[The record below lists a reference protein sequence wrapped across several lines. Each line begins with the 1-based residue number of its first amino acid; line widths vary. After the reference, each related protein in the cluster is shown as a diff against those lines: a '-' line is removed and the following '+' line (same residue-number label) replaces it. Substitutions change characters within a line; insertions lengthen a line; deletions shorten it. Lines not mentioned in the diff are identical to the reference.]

1 MAHALAAEARKSR
14 LKGDTELIDVF
25 VSPMTTSPAQPRRAI
40 LITGAAS
47 GIGAATARRF
57 IKEGWQVAIN
67 CIDLS
72 QREAASAIASSASAA
87 GQQSI
92 VLEGD
97 VTRDAD
103 CQSLVERTVTAFGRL
118 DALVNAA
125 GISKMVP
132 QADLHG
138 LSFDDFQRIYAVNT
152 IGPFQMIRA
161 AAPHL
166 KATGSGA
173 VVNITSRAGVTG
185 GGSSI
190 AYAAS
195 KGATNTLTLSL
206 ARVLA
211 PEIRVNA
218 VCPALTEHGFV
229 ERLAPESFAERKA
242 RQIAVSPLK
251 RIGKPDEVAETIHW
265 LVTSAAMMTGSLVD
279 LDFGMHLNAT

>member
-1 MAHALAAEARKSR
+1 
-14 LKGDTELIDVF
+14 
-25 VSPMTTSPAQPRRAI
+25 MTTAAAQPRTI

-57 IKEGWQVAIN
+57 LKEGWQVAIN
-67 CIDLS
+67 CIDQS
-72 QREAASAIASSASAA
+72 QRAAAAAIAAGASAQS
-87 GQQSI
+87 SI

-103 CQSLVERTVTAFGRL
+103 CRALVERTVARFGRL

-138 LSFDDFQRIYAVNT
+138 LSAEDFQRIYAVNT

-166 KATGSGA
+166 KVSGRGA
-173 VVNITSRAGVTG
+173 VVNITSRAGLTG

-195 KGATNTLTLSL
+195 KGAANTLTLSL

-218 VCPALTEHGFV
+218 VCPALVEQGFV

-265 LVTSAAMMTGSLVD
+265 LVTSASMMTGALVE
-279 LDFGMHLNAT
+279 LDFGIHLNAT

>member
-1 MAHALAAEARKSR
+1 MSATPGH
-14 LKGDTELIDVF
+14 
-25 VSPMTTSPAQPRRAI
+25 PRRAI

-57 IKEGWQVAIN
+57 ITEGWQVAIN
-67 CIDLS
+67 YIDES
-72 QREAASAIASSASAA
+72 QHEMAKEIASSASAA
-87 GQQSI
+87 DQRSI
-92 VLEGD
+92 ALQGD
-97 VTRDAD
+97 VTRDVD
-103 CQSLVERTVTAFGRL
+103 CQSLVERAVGAFGRL

-132 QADLHG
+132 QANLHDL
-138 LSFDDFQRIYAVNT
+138 SAEDFQRIYAVNT

-161 AAPHL
+161 ASPHL
-166 KATGSGA
+166 KASGSGA
-173 VVNITSRAGVTG
+173 VVNISSRAGLTG

-218 VCPALTEHGFV
+218 VCPALVEQGFV
-229 ERLAPESFAERKA
+229 ERLAPAMFAERKA
-242 RQIAVSPLK
+242 RQIAISPLK

-265 LVTSAAMMTGSLVD
+265 LVDSASMMTGALVE
-279 LDFGMHLNAT
+279 LDFGIHLNAS

>member
-1 MAHALAAEARKSR
+1 MN
-14 LKGDTELIDVF
+14 
-25 VSPMTTSPAQPRRAI
+25 PRRAI

-57 IKEGWQVAIN
+57 IEEGWLVAVN
-67 CIDLS
+67 YLDDS
-72 QREAASAIASSASAA
+72 QRDAAA
-87 GQQSI
+87 GIAAGAATPGQKA
-92 VLEGD
+92 VALKGD
-97 VTRDAD
+97 VARDGD
-103 CQSLVERTVTAFGRL
+103 CRALVEKTSAAFGRL

-125 GISKMVP
+125 GISKIVP
-132 QADLHG
+132 QADLDG
-138 LSFDDFQRIYAVNT
+138 LSSEDFQRIYAVNT

-166 KATGSGA
+166 KASGNSA
-173 VVNITSRAGVTG
+173 VVNIASRAGITG

-195 KGATNTLTLSL
+195 KGALNTMTLSL

-211 PEIRVNA
+211 PSVRVNA
-218 VCPALTEHGFV
+218 VCPALVEHGFV

-242 RQIAVSPLK
+242 RQIATSPLR

-265 LVTSAAMMTGSLVD
+265 LVTSASMMTGAILE
-279 LDFGMHLNAT
+279 LDFGMHLNAV

>member
-1 MAHALAAEARKSR
+1 MSTAPAH
-14 LKGDTELIDVF
+14 
-25 VSPMTTSPAQPRRAI
+25 PRRAI

-57 IKEGWQVAIN
+57 VKEGWQVAIN
-67 CIDLS
+67 CIDS
-72 QREAASAIASSASAA
+72 IQREAAGVIAAAASAD
-87 GQQSI
+87 GQKAI

-103 CQSLVERTVTAFGRL
+103 CLSLVERTVAAFGRL

-242 RQIAVSPLK
+242 RQIAISPLR
-251 RIGKPDEVAETIHW
+251 RIGKPDEVAEAIHW
-265 LVTSAAMMTGSLVD
+265 LIASASMMTGTLVD